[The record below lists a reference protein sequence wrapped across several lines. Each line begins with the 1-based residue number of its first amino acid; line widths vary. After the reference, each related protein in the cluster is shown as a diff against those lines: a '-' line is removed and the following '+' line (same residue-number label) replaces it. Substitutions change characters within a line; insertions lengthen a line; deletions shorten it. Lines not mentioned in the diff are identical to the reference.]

1 MTRTIFRMS
10 HSGFDL
16 QHPRVSV
23 VTMHYLVGTPDGD
36 RAHDPTCTTLS
47 MWTDDD
53 FLDALTAAGCTP
65 KFYLPGFG
73 NGVYVAVKR

>member
-1 MTRTIFRMS
+1 MNRTIFRMS

-23 VTMHYLVGTPDGD
+23 VTMHYLVGTPDGIE
-36 RAHDPTCTTLS
+36 HTTDVHHMS

-53 FLDALTAAGCTP
+53 FLDAFDAAGCTP